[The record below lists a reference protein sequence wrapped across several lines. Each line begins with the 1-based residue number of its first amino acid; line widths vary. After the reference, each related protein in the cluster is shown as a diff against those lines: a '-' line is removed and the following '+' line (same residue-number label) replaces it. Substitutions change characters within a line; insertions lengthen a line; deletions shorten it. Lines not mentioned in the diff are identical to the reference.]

1 MSEILQAK
9 IVDITDDGRSIAKH
23 NGAVYF
29 TVGGVVGDTVQLQ
42 ITAQK
47 SNYFEAEIVDTL
59 IPSSFRCESNCAH
72 SQLCGGCSLREYSY
86 PGQIAVKEKALTE
99 KIKRALRDDG
109 FHVDKVI
116 RSEQPDFYRNN
127 VQLKCA
133 VKDGNLN
140 IGFFERNS
148 HTVVDAPH
156 CRLLPEI
163 MRRIVTN
170 IKVLFQNQ
178 LADKN
183 PYRDVLFDNLQ
194 EIMLRTDNTE
204 TKVQIIFIYGIYF
217 KGDALEKTAA
227 DRFRD
232 ALTALLQDSSVVSV
246 YVQDAS
252 GKLLHLFGE
261 QFLHISLGER
271 QFRISPHS
279 FFQVNTKQA
288 EKLFTEVREQLTPHK
303 NDGVFDL
310 FCGVGSISLSIA
322 PAVKKIIGIEIGKD
336 AVKNAT
342 ENARLNHINNAEFIA
357 GDVEKIFTPQFLARH
372 SFDQTKIVVDPPRA
386 GVGKK
391 TLQFIARSNVSKI
404 VYVSCNPATLARDLK
419 ILTASGYALAH
430 TTLVDMFPYTSHI
443 ETVATLSKLNTE
455 HHLDLEIGEDELSEI
470 DFSKDA
476 CYEEIKKFVLGKYG
490 LKVSSLYIAQ
500 VKRKHGLIERENYN
514 ISKKENQRVPNC
526 PEEKEKAIEDAL
538 KYFGMI

>member
-59 IPSSFRCESNCAH
+59 IPSPFRCESNCAH
-72 SQLCGGCSLREYSY
+72 SELCGGCSLREYSY
-86 PGQIAVKEKALTE
+86 HGQIAVKEKALTE

-116 RSEQPDFYRNN
+116 RSEQTDFYRNN

-163 MRRIVTN
+163 MRRIVAN

-183 PYRDVLFDNLQ
+183 PYRDVLFDDLQ

-232 ALTALLQDSSVVSV
+232 VLTALLQDSSVVSV

-261 QFLHISLGER
+261 QFLHISLGGR

-357 GDVEKIFTPQFLARH
+357 GDVEKIFTSQFLARH

-476 CYEEIKKFVLGKYG
+476 SYGEIKKFVLGKYG

-514 ISKKENQRVPNC
+514 INKKENQRVPNC

>member
-29 TVGGVVGDTVQLQ
+29 TVGGVVGDTVQLK

-47 SNYFEAEIVDTL
+47 PNYFEAEIVDTL
-59 IPSSFRCESNCAH
+59 IPSPFRCESNCAH

-86 PGQIAVKEKALTE
+86 RGQIAVKEKALTE

-116 RSEQPDFYRNN
+116 RSEQTDFYRNN

-163 MRRIVTN
+163 MRKIVAS

-183 PYRDVLFDNLQ
+183 PYRDVLFDNFQ

-261 QFLHISLGER
+261 QFLHISLGGR

-310 FCGVGSISLSIA
+310 FCGVGSISLGIA

-391 TLQFIARSNVSKI
+391 ALQFIARSNVSKI

-430 TTLVDMFPYTSHI
+430 TTLVDMFPYTSHVESVVSMTKI
-443 ETVATLSKLNTE
+443 
-455 HHLDLEIGEDELSEI
+455 DGIGGTD
-470 DFSKDA
+470 
-476 CYEEIKKFVLGKYG
+476 
-490 LKVSSLYIAQ
+490 
-500 VKRKHGLIERENYN
+500 
-514 ISKKENQRVPNC
+514 
-526 PEEKEKAIEDAL
+526 
-538 KYFGMI
+538 